1 MFIGEVDDGFE
12 AVSEGAPKFVGEDL
26 KDIKGHLDE
35 LDVAGAT
42 DHVLEHIVDIVA

>member
-1 MFIGEVDDGFE
+1 MDDGFE
-12 AVSEGAPKFVGEDL
+12 AVSEGAPEFVGEDL